1 MKNLLIYIVEEHYEL
16 GCEKFV
22 EYPTDL
28 KARINEINDRYK
40 NDENYSLEIVFCGEI
55 HKEFKIV
62 AEEVEVIKSL
72 KLE

>member
-28 KARINEINDRYK
+28 KARINELNDIYK
-40 NDENYSLEIVFCGEI
+40 SYQNSSIEFLFAGEI

-62 AEEVEVIKSL
+62 EEEVEIVKSL
-72 KLE
+72 KLV